1 MKKIVK
7 DDLER
12 IYNGLTDEERKRF
25 SGSTVLLTGGAGF
38 LGFYF
43 IHFLTYY
50 QEELAIEDIICLDN
64 FQMGYP
70 KWLKDLSEEGKVK
83 LHKFNVITDDIA
95 DIPGADAADL
105 IYHMASIASPIFYRK
120 YPIETLD
127 ANIWGLRRL
136 LDFYCN
142 KQIKGLAFFSSS
154 EIYGIRRLRIFQ
166 RLRPT
171 VVMWTVRDREPAM
184 MRRSALG
191 RRCAICSM
199 KNTICRLPLSDRLT
213 IMDPV

>member
-105 IYHMASIASPIFYRK
+105 IYHMASIASPIS
-120 YPIETLD
+120 IES
-127 ANIWGLRRL
+127 I
-136 LDFYCN
+136 
-142 KQIKGLAFFSSS
+142 
-154 EIYGIRRLRIFQ
+154 RLRHWMPISGACDVCLIFIAIS
-166 RLRPT
+166 RLR
-171 VVMWTVRDREPAM
+171 
-184 MRRSALG
+184 G
-191 RRCAICSM
+191 
-199 KNTICRLPLSDRLT
+199 
-213 IMDPV
+213 

>member
-64 FQMGYP
+64 FLLRLNLSATWDSPFGNYP
-70 KWLKDLSEEGKVK
+70 
-83 LHKFNVITDDIA
+83 DI
-95 DIPGADAADL
+95 
-105 IYHMASIASPIFYRK
+105 
-120 YPIETLD
+120 
-127 ANIWGLRRL
+127 
-136 LDFYCN
+136 
-142 KQIKGLAFFSSS
+142 
-154 EIYGIRRLRIFQ
+154 
-166 RLRPT
+166 
-171 VVMWTVRDREPAM
+171 
-184 MRRSALG
+184 
-191 RRCAICSM
+191 
-199 KNTICRLPLSDRLT
+199 
-213 IMDPV
+213 